1 MTVKQ
6 ISIFVENRP
15 GSLLELTSFLADNN
29 VDMRAL
35 SLADTKD
42 FGILRLIVSNVEETF
57 DLLKKEGFIVTV
69 TDVLAVTIEDKP
81 GGLVKVLKV
90 LGDADVNI
98 EYSYAFT
105 SRIENHAYTIFRVA
119 DNAKAAKALLDAGV
133 ELCSQEQLHG

>member
-15 GSLLELTSFLADNN
+15 GALLELTSFLAEKN

-42 FGILRLIVSNVEETF
+42 FGILRLIVSNVEETYA
-57 DLLKKEGFIVTV
+57 LLKNEGYIVTL

-119 DNAKAAKALLDAGV
+119 DNDKAIKALLGSNI
-133 ELCSQEQLHG
+133 ELCSQEQLHS

>member
-15 GSLLELTSFLADNN
+15 GALLELTSFLAEKN

-42 FGILRLIVSNVEETF
+42 FGILRLIVSNVEETYA
-57 DLLKKEGFIVTV
+57 LLKNEGYIVTL

-119 DNAKAAKALLDAGV
+119 DNDKAIKALLGSNI

>member
-6 ISIFVENRP
+6 ISIFVENRT
-15 GSLLELTSFLADNN
+15 GALLELTSFLAEKN

-42 FGILRLIVSNVEETF
+42 FGILRLIVSNVEETYA
-57 DLLKKEGFIVTV
+57 LLKNEGYIVTL

-119 DNAKAAKALLDAGV
+119 DNDKAIKALLGSNI
-133 ELCSQEQLHG
+133 ELCSQEQLHS